1 LFEHIS
7 AIAVT
12 VVSGALLAIGLGI
25 IAIGN
30 RSRKSVHEIEAINER
45 CKAHGLPTSD
55 IPERLT
61 ILETECMKF
70 REFAETREKYI
81 GRLEA
86 LETTMKTRIKVG
98 ERGLLEMRSGH
109 STFLARIDALDEKM
123 QKGFAD
129 SEKKL
134 LAEIRRV
141 NGKIK

>member
-12 VVSGALLAIGLGI
+12 VVSGALLMVGGGVV
-25 IAIGN
+25 AIGN
-30 RSRKSVHEIEAINER
+30 RSRRSEIEIKAIKER
-45 CKAHGLPTSD
+45 CAVHGLATSD

-61 ILETECMKF
+61 TLEAECIKF

-81 GRLEA
+81 GRLES

-109 STFLARIDALDEKM
+109 ATFLARIDALDEKM
-123 QKGFAD
+123 LTRIDKV
-129 SEKKL
+129 ETTL
-134 LAEIRRV
+134 MNEIHRV

>member
-1 LFEHIS
+1 M
-7 AIAVT
+7 
-12 VVSGALLAIGLGI
+12 VSGALLAVGLGMV
-25 IAIGN
+25 AIGN
-30 RSRKSVHEIEAINER
+30 RSRRSAIEIEAIKEK

-55 IPERLT
+55 IPERVAA
-61 ILETECMKF
+61 LEADCIKF

-81 GRLEA
+81 GRLES
-86 LETTMKTRIKVG
+86 LETTMQTRIKVG
-98 ERGLLEMRSGH
+98 ERGLLEMRNGH

-134 LAEIRRV
+134 LDEIRRV